1 VDLKEKLTYFGVM
14 KKMNKKVFIPKLT
27 YIKENEAV
35 YIKEIGGPMT
45 KREAQKELHEALEK
59 ASCELCDRISGKIFR
74 VACDCGCE
82 EFITQPD
89 EYGVYR
95 IIEGKLAFQSTE
107 LIDDELKYA
116 CRDCGKEYSEDEF
129 DVV

>member
-1 VDLKEKLTYFGVM
+1 
-14 KKMNKKVFIPKLT
+14 MNKKVFIPKLT

-35 YIKEIGGPMT
+35 YIKAIGGPMT

-59 ASCELCDRISGKIFR
+59 ASCELCDRISGNIFR

-89 EYGVYR
+89 SYGVY
-95 IIEGKLAFQSTE
+95 IIMEGKLAFQRAE
-107 LIDDELKYA
+107 LVDDERDYY